1 MKRSAN
7 IVCLAV
13 LILSGA
19 GCSEPAP
26 NESEAS
32 QIEGVNS
39 ESSSNPSQGTL
50 NISVSEGTN
59 LSFGLSSQGDNIVMS
74 IQGVLFTL
82 PVSGG
87 SAIAITD
94 YYQDAREPVW

>member
-1 MKRSAN
+1 MQEVILMKRSAN

-50 NISVSEGTN
+50 NISVMISGNVGDKISRVLIANPPTTHLKLTIHCISDPKLF
-59 LSFGLSSQGDNIVMS
+59 LS
-74 IQGVLFTL
+74 
-82 PVSGG
+82 
-87 SAIAITD
+87 
-94 YYQDAREPVW
+94 